1 MKKVELRNL
10 FIVNCPFMEKDR
22 LAFNRFKIM
31 DYWIT
36 ILVIF
41 LFLVYIVGR
50 FLSEQFTD
58 VEDPAIGDLFFIL
71 IFSTTAITSTLIL
84 NTKEKIETNSYVKIG
99 QGLMGYSAEGM
110 LYTEGQVMM
119 WCELL
124 GVCPSRQVFA
134 IKQDGQVF
142 YYSRDSMVAIPA
154 VYNLPLEWRK
164 ECGGSWRDD
173 EPRPLRGFTFYPSLP
188 NAVLDKVIVFQ
199 SKNNQ

>member
-1 MKKVELRNL
+1 
-10 FIVNCPFMEKDR
+10 
-22 LAFNRFKIM
+22 M

-58 VEDPAIGDLFFIL
+58 VEDPAIGDLCFLI
-71 IFSTTAITSTLIL
+71 IFSVVAITSTCIL

-110 LYTEGQVMM
+110 LYAEGQVIM

-124 GVCPSRQVFA
+124 GVCTSSQVFA
-134 IKQDGQVF
+134 VQQDGQVF
-142 YYSRDSMVAIPA
+142 YYSRDHMVAITA

-164 ECGGSWRDD
+164 ECGDSLRDG
-173 EPRPLRGFTFYPSLP
+173 ESRPLRGFTFYPSLP